1 MVSPKVVFVVI
12 CGILSLFV
20 AVMNSLESVT
30 MTFSDYWMFIAAI
43 LIFVCA
49 GLMHQQENK

>member
-1 MVSPKVVFVVI
+1 MVSPKVIIVVL

-20 AVMNSLESVT
+20 AVMNFLESVA
-30 MTFSDYWMFIAAI
+30 MTFFDYWMFIAAI

-49 GLMHQQENK
+49 GLMYQQENK